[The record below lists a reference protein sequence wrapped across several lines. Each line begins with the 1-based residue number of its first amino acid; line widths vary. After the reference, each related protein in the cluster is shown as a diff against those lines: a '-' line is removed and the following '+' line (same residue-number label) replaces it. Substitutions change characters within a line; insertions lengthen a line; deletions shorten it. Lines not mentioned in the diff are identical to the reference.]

1 MRTLLAPLEE
11 LEEYNQLK
19 IALENGVSPV
29 QVVGSI
35 DGQKSQLICGVSAPD
50 TSDGT
55 GGPFRLIV
63 THNEIRAKELMEDYR
78 MYDRNVMYYPAK
90 DLIFYSAD
98 VHGQAI
104 VKERMKVVR
113 ALAEKEPVTIVTTI
127 DAGMDYCLSLH
138 LYLENRIAVREGDI
152 LDLPAMQEQLLR
164 MGYENVPQVERE
176 GEFSV
181 RGGILDVFPLTEES
195 PCRIDLWGDEVD
207 TIRSIDVE
215 SQRSIENRGQI
226 IIYPAAEIF
235 MKEERMLRGMK
246 QITRD
251 MEENVKKLKEQGRGE
266 EAARLRQN
274 VESFCETFEAYH
286 GMVNLESYIGYFVS
300 SEEIVSFFDYFR
312 DRDTIVFMDEPNRC
326 VEKAE
331 AVEYEFRESMMGRLE
346 KGYILPRQMDVL
358 YSLPT
363 ILQKLKNSPLVLLTT
378 LDTSVQD
385 ISAERKFVFQVQ
397 SAPSYNNNFSM
408 LAGDIVR
415 LKKQKYRILLVS
427 ASETRGRRLCDDL
440 LDYDI
445 NAFYDGAME
454 RELQPGE
461 VMVTRGNVR
470 RGFEYPDLRFVVVT
484 ESDIFGGLKKK
495 KKRKPKQYDGA
506 SIHSFQD
513 LKIGDYVV
521 HENHG
526 LGIYQGIEKIEVDH
540 VTKDYLK
547 VAYAAGSNLYVPAT
561 SLEVLQKYAGSGAKV
576 PKLNRL
582 NSPEWK
588 KTKSHVRGAVQEIAS
603 ELVELYAKRQQK
615 KGHAFDRDTVWQKEF
630 EELFPYE
637 ETDDQ
642 QRAIDATKADMES
655 TKIMDRLICGDV
667 GYGKTEIAIRAAF
680 KAVMDGMQVAFLV
693 PTTILAAQH
702 YNTFAQR
709 MRDYGINVELLCRL
723 RTSAE
728 QKKTIEGL
736 RKGSVDIVVGTH
748 RLLGKDISYKNLGLL
763 IVDEEQRFGVT
774 HKEKLKQL
782 KNDIDVLTL
791 TATPIPRTLH
801 MSLVGIRDMSVLE
814 EPPVDRM
821 PIQTFVMEKNEEIV
835 REAVIR
841 EISRGGQ
848 VYYVYNRVGNMD
860 IVANEIAK
868 LVPEASVAFANG
880 QMSERDLER
889 TMFRFVEG
897 EIDVLVATTIVETGL
912 DIPNVNTIIIEDA
925 DRLGLSQLYQLRG
938 RVGRSNRTAYAF
950 LMYKRDKMLKEV
962 AEKRLAA
969 IKEFTE
975 LGSGFK
981 ISMRDLEIRGAG
993 NLLGASQHGHMEAVG
1008 YDLYCKML
1016 NEAVKKL
1023 KGETEDIRD
1032 YETSVDIKV
1041 DAFIPVS
1048 YIKNELQKLDIYKRI
1063 AEIETEEEKS
1073 DMIDE
1078 LVDRFGEPPGSVHNL
1093 LTIALLKEK
1102 AHRAYIT
1109 EIVSKENALRFSMY
1123 AKADIDA
1130 SRIPE
1135 LVASM
1140 GGRLRFVPGAMNSP
1154 GSNRPGSMCR
1164 PYFLYEPQGDFLIE
1178 AGDIVDKIQKLCR
1191 QKGESIEK

>member
-1 MRTLLAPLEE
+1 MQTLLAPLRE
-11 LEEYNQLK
+11 LEEFTQLK
-19 IALENGVSPV
+19 IAVEKGNTPVS
-29 QVVGSI
+29 VVGGI
-35 DGQKSQLICGVSAPD
+35 DTEKCHLIYGLQEIND
-50 TSDGT
+50 IQ
-55 GGPFRLIV
+55 LIV
-63 THNEIRAKELMEDYR
+63 TYNEIRAKEIMEDYR
-78 MYDRNVMYYPAK
+78 MYDRQVMYYPAK

-104 VKERMKVVR
+104 VGERLKVIK
-113 ALAEKEPVTIVTTI
+113 AIIEGQKPLTIVTTI
-127 DAGMDYCLSLH
+127 DAGMDFCLSLECYEEKK
-138 LYLENRIAVREGDI
+138 LVIREGDE
-152 LDLPAMQEQLLR
+152 LNLTKMQEQLSE
-164 MGYENVPQVERE
+164 MGYDHTAQVERE

-181 RGGILDVFPLTEES
+181 RGGILDIFPLTEET
-195 PCRIDLWGDEVD
+195 PVRIDLWDTEVD

-215 SQRSIENRGQI
+215 SQRSVENLEEVE
-226 IIYPAAEIF
+226 IYPATEIF
-235 MKEERMLRGMK
+235 MTKDQAAAGLHAIH
-246 QITRD
+246 QD
-251 MEENVKKLKEQGRGE
+251 MEHWSGELKNQGKKE

-274 VESFCETFEAYH
+274 VENFRETFEAYH
-286 GMVNLESYIGYFVS
+286 GMVNLESYISYFVKQK
-300 SEEIVSFFDYFR
+300 EIGSFFDYFR
-312 DRDTIVFMDEPNRC
+312 EKSVCVFVDEPSRLH
-326 VEKAE
+326 EKAE
-331 AVEYEFRESMMGRLE
+331 AVEYEFRESMSGRLE
-346 KGYILPRQMDVL
+346 KGYILPKQTDVL
-358 YSLPT
+358 YSMPQLLSK
-363 ILQKLKNSPLVLLTT
+363 LQQYPLVLLST
-378 LDTSVQD
+378 LDGAMKEMKTV
-385 ISAERKFVFQVQ
+385 RKFYIQVQ
-397 SAPSYNNNFSM
+397 SSPSYNNNFSL
-408 LAGDIVR
+408 LAKDIQK
-415 LKKQKYRILLVS
+415 LKKQQYRVLLVS
-427 ASETRGRRLCDDL
+427 ASETRGRRLCEDL
-440 LDYDI
+440 LDFDI
-445 NAFYDGAME
+445 PAFYDGKME
-454 RELQPGE
+454 HELQPGE
-461 VMVTRGNVR
+461 VMVTRGSVR
-470 RGFEYPDLRFVVVT
+470 RGFEYPGLRFVVVT

-495 KKRKPKQYDGA
+495 KKKKIKRYEGA
-506 SIHSFQD
+506 AIHSFQD

-540 VTKDYLK
+540 ITKDYLK
-547 VAYAAGSNLYVPAT
+547 VAYAGGSNLYVPAT
-561 SLEVLQKYAGSGAKV
+561 SLEVLQKYAGSDAKV
-576 PKLNRL
+576 PKLNKL

-588 KTKSHVRGAVQEIAS
+588 KTKSRVRGAVQEIAS
-603 ELVELYAKRQQK
+603 ELVDLYARRQAKQGFSFEK
-615 KGHAFDRDTVWQKEF
+615 DTVWQKEF

-637 ETDDQ
+637 ETEDQ
-642 QRAIDATKADMES
+642 LKAIEATKLDMES
-655 TKIMDRLICGDV
+655 NKIMDRLICGDV

-680 KAVMDGMQVAFLV
+680 KAVMSGKQVAFLV
-693 PTTILAAQH
+693 PTTILAGQH
-702 YNTFAQR
+702 YNTFVQR
-709 MRDYGINVELLCRL
+709 MKDYGINVELLCRL
-723 RTSAE
+723 RTAAE
-728 QKKTIEGL
+728 QRKTVAGL
-736 RKGSVDIVVGTH
+736 KKGSVDIVVGTH

-774 HKEKLKQL
+774 HKEKLKQV

-835 REAVIR
+835 REAIIR

-868 LVPEASVAFANG
+868 LVPEASVAYAHG
-880 QMSERDLER
+880 QMNERELEK

-912 DIPNVNTIIIEDA
+912 DIPNVNTIMIEDA

-975 LGSGFK
+975 LGSGFR

-1023 KGETEDIRD
+1023 KGEQTETEEFD
-1032 YETSVDIKV
+1032 TSIEIKV

-1063 AEIETEEEKS
+1063 AEIETEEEKQ

-1078 LVDRFGEPPGSVHNL
+1078 LVDRFGEPPKSVMNL
-1093 LTIALLKEK
+1093 LAIALLKAK
-1102 AHRAYIT
+1102 AHHAYIT
-1109 EIVSKENALRFSMY
+1109 EIASKNDKLRFLIY
-1123 AKADIDA
+1123 PKAPINPEG
-1130 SRIPE
+1130 IPE
-1135 LVASM
+1135 LIAGM
-1140 GGRLRFVPGAMNSP
+1140 GRKLKFVTESV
-1154 GSNRPGSMCR
+1154 
-1164 PYFLYEPQGDFLIE
+1164 PYFLYEPEGNLLTE
-1178 AGDIVDKIQKLCR
+1178 AESIVDRIAGLGVQK
-1191 QKGESIEK
+1191 KENAEK

>member
-1 MRTLLAPLEE
+1 MAPLEE
-11 LEEYNQLK
+11 LEEFNQLK
-19 IALENGVSPV
+19 IALKNGVTPL
-29 QVVGSI
+29 QVIGSI
-35 DGQKSQLICGVSAPD
+35 EGQKCQLVYGLTEHLCVEGQ
-50 TSDGT
+50 
-55 GGPFRLIV
+55 GGEQPFRLIV
-63 THNEIRAKELMEDYR
+63 THNEIRAKELMEDLR
-78 MYDRNVMYYPAK
+78 MYGQVMYYPAK

-104 VKERMKVVR
+104 VRERMRVIR
-113 ALAEKEPVTIVTTI
+113 ALAQNEPVTVVTTI
-127 DAGMDYCLSLH
+127 DAGMDYCLTLNR
-138 LYLENRIAVREGDI
+138 YIENQISVREGDI
-152 LDLPAMQEQLLR
+152 LDLSAMQEKLLQ
-164 MGYENVPQVERE
+164 MGYENVAQVEHE

-207 TIRSIDVE
+207 TIRNIDVE
-215 SQRSIENRGQI
+215 SQRSVENREQI
-226 IIYPAAEIF
+226 EIYPAAEIF
-235 MKEERMLRGMK
+235 MSKERMLRGMR
-246 QITRD
+246 QVRQD
-251 MEENVKKLKEQGRGE
+251 MEACVKQMKEQGRHE

-274 VESFCETFEAYH
+274 IEGFQDTFEAYH
-286 GMVNLESYIGYFVS
+286 GMVNLESYIGYFAS
-300 SEEIVSFFDYFR
+300 DSDIVSFFDYFKGHR
-312 DRDTIVFMDEPNRC
+312 TVVFLDEPNRC

-331 AVEYEFRESMMGRLE
+331 AVEYEFRESMAGRLE
-346 KGYILPRQMDVL
+346 KGYILPKQMDVL
-358 YSLPT
+358 FSLPT
-363 ILQKLKNSPLVLLTT
+363 IWQKLGNHPLVLLST
-378 LDTSVQD
+378 LDTAVKG
-385 ISAERKFVFQVQ
+385 IAAERKFFFHVQ
-397 SAPSYNNNFSM
+397 AASSYNNNFAM
-408 LAGDIVR
+408 LAKDIVR
-415 LKKQKYRILLVS
+415 LKKQKYRVLLLS
-427 ASETRGRRLCDDL
+427 GSETRGRRLCEDL

-445 NAFYDGAME
+445 NAFYDGRME
-454 RELQPGE
+454 HTLQPGE
-461 VMVTRGNVR
+461 VMVSRGSVR

-495 KKRKPKQYDGA
+495 KKRKSKQYDGA
-506 SIHSFQD
+506 SIRSFQD

-547 VAYAAGSNLYVPAT
+547 VEYAMGSNLYVPAT
-561 SLEVLQKYAGSGAKV
+561 SLEVLQKYAGSGAKA

-582 NSPEWK
+582 NSLEWK
-588 KTKSHVRGAVQEIAS
+588 KTKTHVRGAVQEIAS

-642 QRAIDATKADMES
+642 LRAIEATKADMES

-680 KAVMDGMQVAFLV
+680 KAVMDGMQAAFLV

-748 RLLGKDISYKNLGLL
+748 RLLGKDVSYKNLGLL

-782 KNDIDVLTL
+782 KSDIDVLTL

-835 REAVIR
+835 REAIIR

-860 IVANEIAK
+860 IITNEIAK
-868 LVPEASVAFANG
+868 LVPEANVAFANG
-880 QMSERDLER
+880 QMSERELER

-1023 KGETEDIRD
+1023 KGETADVRD

-1073 DMIDE
+1073 DIVDE
-1078 LVDRFGEPPGSVHNL
+1078 LIDRFGEPPKSVQNL
-1093 LTIALLKEK
+1093 LAIALLKQK
-1102 AHRAYIT
+1102 ANRSYIT
-1109 EIVSKENALRFSMY
+1109 EITSKKNALRFSMY
-1123 AKADIDA
+1123 GRARIDA
-1130 SRIPE
+1130 AKIPD
-1135 LVASM
+1135 LIVSM
-1140 GGRLRFVPGAMNSP
+1140 KNELRFVPGAS
-1154 GSNRPGSMCR
+1154 
-1164 PYFLYEPQGDFLIE
+1164 PYFLYEPKNMAKENILTE
-1178 AGDIVDKIQKLCR
+1178 AEKIVDKIQGLA
-1191 QKGESIEK
+1191 QNG